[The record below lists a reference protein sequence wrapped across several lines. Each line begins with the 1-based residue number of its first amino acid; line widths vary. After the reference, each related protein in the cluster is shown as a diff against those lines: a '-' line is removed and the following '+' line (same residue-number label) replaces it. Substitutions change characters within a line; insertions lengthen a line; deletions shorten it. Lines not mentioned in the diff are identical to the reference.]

1 MRITKEQLKQ
11 IIKEELE
18 AVLES
23 PSTAVPE
30 WLEDDIYEIR
40 LAFAQADNLEE
51 FIENMIAMDR
61 DTDYYNEWNAKPAF
75 KWMQDNEPKKA
86 ATASA
91 PENLVD
97 ND

>member
-1 MRITKEQLKQ
+1 KQ
-11 IIKEELE
+11 IIKEELGI
-18 AVLES
+18 VLES
-23 PSTAVPE
+23 AGVPE